1 MTGMWSCTVI
11 YNRRMNSFQNPP
23 DEEIRELLLRVRT
36 IAVVGL
42 SPRPNRPSH
51 RVALHMQRFG
61 YRIVPIRP
69 AVDSV
74 LGEKAYATLGE
85 GPEPI
90 DLVDVFRA
98 PEHVDGIVEE
108 CLAAQAA
115 RDLAAG
121 RRGEY
126 PGGNAGTC
134 RRHDGRHESLRLSGL
149 YGLLRSGAAPVS
161 ALPPAVYLTHGNR

>member
-1 MTGMWSCTVI
+1 MH
-11 YNRRMNSFQNPP
+11 
-23 DEEIRELLLRVRT
+23 VRT

-51 RVALHMQRFG
+51 RVALQMQRFG

-85 GPEPI
+85 VPDKI

-98 PEHVDGIVEE
+98 PEYVGKIVEE
-108 CLAAQAA
+108 CLTLKLPAIWLQLDVVNIPAA
-115 RDLAAG
+115 RRARAAG
-121 RRGEY
+121 MQVVMNRCVY
-126 PGGNAGTC
+126 Q
-134 RRHDGRHESLRLSGL
+134 DYLRFFG
-149 YGLLRSGAAPVS
+149 PV
-161 ALPPAVYLTHGNR
+161 PRP